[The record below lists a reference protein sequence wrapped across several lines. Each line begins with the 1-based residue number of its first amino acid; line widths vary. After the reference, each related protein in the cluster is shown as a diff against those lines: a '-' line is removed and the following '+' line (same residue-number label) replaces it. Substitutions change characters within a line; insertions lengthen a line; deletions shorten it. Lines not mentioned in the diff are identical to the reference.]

1 MRPNT
6 RVTFAMRDLDRL
18 KCIQA
23 VIDGDLKP
31 LRAADRLGITTR
43 QVHRLACRY
52 AAAGP
57 IGLISKR
64 FNRPSNNRLDDV
76 LAERVIKILR
86 STYADFGPTLAT
98 EKLRTKHGIDL
109 AKETVRRLQIA
120 VGLWIPRK
128 LRPPKI
134 HQPRVRRAC
143 IGELIQIDGCEH
155 HWFEDRGPACTAL
168 VFIDDATSR
177 LMQILFN
184 GTESTFGYFEA
195 TRRYIDQHGK
205 PLAFYSDK
213 ASIFRINRPSATGG
227 DGHTQFGRALFEL
240 NIDGICANTPA
251 AKGRV
256 ERAHLTMQDRLV
268 KELRL
273 EGIST
278 IEAANA
284 FMSTYVA
291 DYNALFGKVARDS
304 HDAHRPVRPDE
315 DLDSIFAWREQR
327 KVTSNLTLHY
337 ERKLYLLADT
347 PKNRSYAGKYLDVYQ
362 FPDGQIEIRAV
373 GVKVPYSTYDK
384 LGAIDQGAIVD
395 NKRLGHAL
403 RISGLVQAER
413 DNQYYSGPST
423 AHRGGGRSKPRKRAA
438 GAKSQRELSQK
449 DVEKALEVQT
459 QRIQLNR
466 TF

>member
-1 MRPNT
+1 MIRIFKVTMTMRE
-6 RVTFAMRDLDRL
+6 LDRL
-18 KCIQA
+18 KCIQGL
-23 VIDGDLKP
+23 IDGQLKQTAV
-31 LRAADRLGITTR
+31 AARLGLTTR
-43 QVHRLACRY
+43 QVRRLVRRY
-52 AAAGP
+52 EQQGP
-57 IGLISKR
+57 IGLISR
-64 FNRPSNNRLDDV
+64 LRDRPSNRRLKPDA
-76 LAERVIKILR
+76 AEHAFGILR
-86 STYADFGPTLAT
+86 STYADFGPTLAA
-98 EKLRTKHGIDL
+98 EKLRERHGVDL
-109 AKETVRRLQIA
+109 AVETVRSLMVA
-120 VGLWIPRK
+120 GGLWVPRR
-128 LRPPKI
+128 LRTPKI
-134 HQPRVRRAC
+134 QQPRMRRAC

-213 ASIFRINRPSATGG
+213 ASIFRINKASATGG

-284 FMSTYVA
+284 FMPTYVA
-291 DYNALFGKVARDS
+291 DYNALFGKVARDA

-327 KVTSNLTLHY
+327 KVTGNLTLHY

-347 PKNRSYAGKYLDVYQ
+347 PKNRRYAGKYLDVYQ
-362 FPDGQIEIRAV
+362 FPDGKVEIRAA

-384 LGAIDQGAIVD
+384 LGAIDQGAIVE
-395 NKRLGHAL
+395 NKRLGHA
-403 RISGLVQAER
+403 GLLPRMRQIALINGGKAE
-413 DNQYYSGPST
+413 Q
-423 AHRGGGRSKPRKRAA
+423 RK
-438 GAKSQRELSQK
+438 
-449 DVEKALEVQT
+449 
-459 QRIQLNR
+459 
-466 TF
+466 

>member
-1 MRPNT
+1 MRQNA

-23 VIDGDLKP
+23 VVDGDLK
-31 LRAADRLGITTR
+31 LVRASERLGLTTR
-43 QVHRLACRY
+43 QVRRLARRY
-52 AAAGP
+52 AAGGP
-57 IGLISKR
+57 VGLISKR
-64 FNRPSNNRLDDV
+64 FNRPSNNRLDEA
-76 LAERVIKILR
+76 LADRVIKILR

-134 HQPRVRRAC
+134 QQPRLRRAC
-143 IGELIQIDGCEH
+143 LGELVQIDGCEH
-155 HWFEDRGPACTAL
+155 YWFEDRAAPCTAL
-168 VFIDDATSR
+168 VYIDDATSR
-177 LMQILFN
+177 LMHILFT

-195 TRRYIDQHGK
+195 TRQYLEQHGK

-213 ASIFRINRPSATGG
+213 ASIFRINQVSATGG
-227 DGHTQFGRALFEL
+227 AGHTQFGRVLYEL
-240 NIDGICANTPA
+240 NIDGIRANTPA

-278 IEAANA
+278 IDAANA
-284 FMSTYVA
+284 FMPTYVA
-291 DYNALFGKVARDS
+291 DYNAMFAKVAREAY
-304 HDAHRPVRPDE
+304 DAHRPIRADE
-315 DLDSIFAWREQR
+315 DLNLIFTWREQR

-337 ERKLYLLADT
+337 ERKLYLLPDT
-347 PKNRSYAGKYLDVYQ
+347 PENRRYASKYLDVYQ
-362 FPDGQIEIRAV
+362 FPDGKIEIRAA
-373 GVKVPYSTYDK
+373 GVSLPYSTYDK
-384 LGAIDQGAIVD
+384 LGAIDQGAIVE

-403 RISGLVQAER
+403 RVSNIVQAER
-413 DNQYYSGPST
+413 DNRSVAGPST
-423 AHRGGGRSKPRKRAA
+423 AHRINGKKVPRKKLA
-438 GAKSQRELSQK
+438 GTKTQRELNQK
-449 DVEKALEVQT
+449 DLQKALEVQS
-459 QRIQLNR
+459 
-466 TF
+466 

>member
-1 MRPNT
+1 MRQNT

-23 VIDGDLKP
+23 VVDGDLKSI
-31 LRAADRLGITTR
+31 RAADRLGLTTR
-43 QVHRLACRY
+43 QVRRLARRY

-57 IGLISKR
+57 VGLISKR
-64 FNRPSNNRLDDV
+64 FNRPSNNRLDDAV
-76 LAERVIKILR
+76 ADQVIKILR

-134 HQPRVRRAC
+134 QQPRMRRAC

-213 ASIFRINRPSATGG
+213 ASIFRINKPSATGG
-227 DGHTQFGRALFEL
+227 DG
-240 NIDGICANTPA
+240 P
-251 AKGRV
+251 
-256 ERAHLTMQDRLV
+256 
-268 KELRL
+268 
-273 EGIST
+273 
-278 IEAANA
+278 
-284 FMSTYVA
+284 
-291 DYNALFGKVARDS
+291 
-304 HDAHRPVRPDE
+304 
-315 DLDSIFAWREQR
+315 
-327 KVTSNLTLHY
+327 
-337 ERKLYLLADT
+337 LAGGG
-347 PKNRSYAGKYLDVYQ
+347 PG
-362 FPDGQIEIRAV
+362 
-373 GVKVPYSTYDK
+373 
-384 LGAIDQGAIVD
+384 
-395 NKRLGHAL
+395 
-403 RISGLVQAER
+403 RIS
-413 DNQYYSGPST
+413 SGVEARCPTS
-423 AHRGGGRSKPRKRAA
+423 AA
-438 GAKSQRELSQK
+438 QG
-449 DVEKALEVQT
+449 
-459 QRIQLNR
+459 
-466 TF
+466 